1 MIMLNKGENM
11 EYIYA
16 ALLLDAA
23 GKEINEKNLLE
34 IVKAAGMAPDEARA
48 KAVVTSLKGVNIKDI
63 IKNAQNIQTAA
74 PVAAKQEVKEEKK
87 EQPQEEKK
95 SEEEAAGGL
104 ASLFG

>member
-1 MIMLNKGENM
+1 M

-23 GKEINEKNLLE
+23 GKEITEKNLME
-34 IVKAAGMAPDEARA
+34 VIKSAGMNPDEAMA
-48 KAVVTSLKGVNIKDI
+48 KSVASSLKGVNIKDV
-63 IKNAQNIQTAA
+63 IKNAQNIQVAQPAA
-74 PVAAKQEVKEEKK
+74 AQQSGGAAEKKEEKA
-87 EQPQEEKK
+87 EEKV

>member
-1 MIMLNKGENM
+1 M

-23 GKEINEKNLLE
+23 GKEINEKDLIE
-34 IVKAAGMAPDEARA
+34 VVKAAGIQPDEARA
-48 KAVVTSLKGVNIKDI
+48 KAVAASLKGVNIKEI
-63 IKNAQNIQTAA
+63 IKNAQNIQVAPQAA
-74 PVAAKQEVKEEKK
+74 PQQQEAKKEEKNEEK
-87 EQPQEEKK
+87 EEKK

>member
-1 MIMLNKGENM
+1 M

-34 IVKAAGMAPDEARA
+34 VVKAAGLSPDEARA
-48 KAVVTSLKGVNIKDI
+48 KAVVASLKDVNIKEI
-63 IKNAQNIQTAA
+63 IKNAQNVQVAAA
-74 PVAAKQEVKEEKK
+74 PSAAPQAQAQPKQEKK
-87 EQPQEEKK
+87 EEKK

>member
-1 MIMLNKGENM
+1 M

-23 GKEINEKNLLE
+23 GKEITEKNLME
-34 IVKAAGMAPDEARA
+34 VIKSAGMNPDEAMA
-48 KAVVTSLKGVNIKDI
+48 KSVASSLKGVDIKDV
-63 IKNAQNIQTAA
+63 IKNAQNIQVAQ
-74 PVAAKQEVKEEKK
+74 PVAAQPSAGAAEKKKEEKA
-87 EQPQEEKK
+87 EEKV

>member
-1 MIMLNKGENM
+1 M

-23 GKEINEKNLLE
+23 GKEINEKSLE
-34 IVKAAGMAPDEARA
+34 EVVKAAGMTPDQAMA
-48 KAVVTSLKGVNIKDI
+48 KSVATSLKGVNIKDV
-63 IKNAQNIQTAA
+63 IKNAPSIQTVQAA
-74 PVAAKQEVKEEKK
+74 PAAAEGKAAKAEKKEAKEEKAV
-87 EQPQEEKK
+87 

>member
-1 MIMLNKGENM
+1 M

-23 GKEINEKNLLE
+23 GKEITEESLMGV
-34 IVKAAGMAPDEARA
+34 VKAAGLEPDKAIA
-48 KAVVTSLKGVNIKDI
+48 KSVVSSLKGVDIKEL
-63 IKNAQNIQTAA
+63 IKNAQAMQAQTAPAAA
-74 PVAAKQEVKEEKK
+74 PAAKQEEKKVEKEEKM
-87 EQPQEEKK
+87 

>member
-1 MIMLNKGENM
+1 M

-23 GKEINEKNLLE
+23 GKEISEKSLE
-34 IVKAAGMAPDEARA
+34 EVVKAAGLSPDEAMA
-48 KAVVTSLKGVNIKDI
+48 KSVAKSLTGVNIKDV
-63 IKNAQNIQTAA
+63 IKNAQAVQVAA
-74 PVAAKQEVKEEKK
+74 PAAHAAGAAPAKKEEPKD
-87 EQPQEEKK
+87 EKM

>member
-1 MIMLNKGENM
+1 M

-23 GKEINEKNLLE
+23 GKEINEKDLIE
-34 IVKAAGMAPDEARA
+34 VVKAAGIQPDEARA
-48 KAVVTSLKGVNIKDI
+48 KAVAASLKGVNIKEI
-63 IKNAQNIQTAA
+63 IKNAQNIQVAPQAA
-74 PVAAKQEVKEEKK
+74 PQQQEAKKEEKK
-87 EQPQEEKK
+87 EEKEEKK